1 MQYVQKTA
9 HGVHVLWYNASR
21 KQEDNMDMRRESEY
35 KKRRVIYTVLTV
47 VFWLMVWQVA
57 SMIIRQSLYMP
68 SPWETFVALSGLV
81 ITDIFW
87 LSVAFTFLRVVLGV
101 VISFALGILLAFLAM
116 HSLFLMQLLRPVVA
130 AAKATP
136 VMSIIMLALVWFT
149 SSFVPIFSCV
159 LLCFPIFYTNTLAGL
174 QSVDKQLL
182 EMAAVFRVSR
192 RRVITGIIVPSV
204 IPHIYSA
211 LAVCLGFAWKSVVA
225 AEVLSSPK
233 YALGYQLY
241 RTKLYLDTPSLFA
254 WTLAIIVISLIFEK
268 GLKRLL
274 PQGGR
279 L

>member
-1 MQYVQKTA
+1 
-9 HGVHVLWYNASR
+9 
-21 KQEDNMDMRRESEY
+21 MDSAN

-47 VFWLMVWQVA
+47 LFWLMVWQAA
-57 SMIIRQSLYMP
+57 SMIIRQPLYMP

-81 ITDIFW
+81 ATDVFW

-101 VISFALGILLAFLAM
+101 AISFALGILLAFFA
-116 HSLFLMQLLRPVVA
+116 SRSAFLEQLLRPVVA

-159 LLCFPIFYTNTLAGL
+159 LLCFPVFYTNTLSGL
-174 QSVDKQLL
+174 RSVDRHLL
-182 EMAAVFRVSR
+182 EMASVFRVSHR
-192 RRVITGIIVPSV
+192 RIITGIIVPSV

-211 LAVCLGFAWKSVVA
+211 LAVCLGFSWKSVVA

-241 RTKLYLDTPSLFA
+241 RTKLYLDTPGLFA

-268 GLKRLL
+268 GLKQLL

>member
-9 HGVHVLWYNASR
+9 HGVQVLWYNASR
-21 KQEDNMDMRRESEY
+21 RQEDNMDMGRASKY
-35 KKRRVIYTVLTV
+35 KKRRIIYTILTV
-47 VFWLMVWQVA
+47 LFWLMVWQVA

-68 SPWETFVALSGLV
+68 SPWETLVALSGLV
-81 ITDIFW
+81 ATDIFW

-116 HSLFLMQLLRPVVA
+116 RSAFLEQLLRPVVA

-174 QSVDKQLL
+174 KSVDKQLL
-182 EMAAVFRVSR
+182 EMASVFSVSR
-192 RRVITGIIVPSV
+192 RRVITGIVVPSV

-211 LAVCLGFAWKSVVA
+211 LAVCLGFSWKSVVA

-254 WTLAIIVISLIFEK
+254 WTLAIVVISLIVEK

>member
-116 HSLFLMQLLRPVVA
+116 RSAFLEQLLRPVVA

-174 QSVDKQLL
+174 KSVDKQLL
-182 EMAAVFRVSR
+182 EMASVFSVSR
-192 RRVITGIIVPSV
+192 RRVITGIVVPSV

-211 LAVCLGFAWKSVVA
+211 LAVCLGFSWKSVVA

-254 WTLAIIVISLIFEK
+254 WTLAIVVISLIVEK

>member
-1 MQYVQKTA
+1 
-9 HGVHVLWYNASR
+9 
-21 KQEDNMDMRRESEY
+21 MDMGRASKY
-35 KKRRVIYTVLTV
+35 KKRRIIYTILTV
-47 VFWLMVWQVA
+47 LFWLMVWQVA

-68 SPWETFVALSGLV
+68 SPWETLVALSGLV
-81 ITDIFW
+81 ATDIFW

-116 HSLFLMQLLRPVVA
+116 RSAFLEQLLRPVVA

-174 QSVDKQLL
+174 KSVDKQLL
-182 EMAAVFRVSR
+182 EMASVFSVSR
-192 RRVITGIIVPSV
+192 RRVITGIVVPSV

-211 LAVCLGFAWKSVVA
+211 LAVCLGFSWKSVVA

-254 WTLAIIVISLIFEK
+254 WTLAIVVISLIVEK

>member
-1 MQYVQKTA
+1 M
-9 HGVHVLWYNASR
+9 GIRRAS
-21 KQEDNMDMRRESEY
+21 
-35 KKRRVIYTVLTV
+35 KKRRIIYTILTV
-47 VFWLMVWQVA
+47 VFWLLVWQTA
-57 SMIIRQSLYMP
+57 SMIVNQPLYMP
-68 SPWETFVALSGLV
+68 SPWETLTALAALV
-81 ITDIFW
+81 VTSEFW

-101 VISFALGILLAFLAM
+101 IISFALGILLAFAAM
-116 HSLFLMQLLRPVVA
+116 RSAFLEQLLRPVVA
-130 AAKATP
+130 AAKAAP

-174 QSVDKQLL
+174 KSVDKQLL
-182 EMAAVFRVSR
+182 EMASVFRVSH

-233 YALGYQLY
+233 FALGYQLY

-254 WTLAIIVISLIFEK
+254 WTLAIVVISLIFEK
-268 GLKRLL
+268 CLKRLL

>member
-116 HSLFLMQLLRPVVA
+116 HSLCLMQLLRPVVA

-159 LLCFPIFYTNTLAGL
+159 LLCFPIF
-174 QSVDKQLL
+174 
-182 EMAAVFRVSR
+182 
-192 RRVITGIIVPSV
+192 
-204 IPHIYSA
+204 
-211 LAVCLGFAWKSVVA
+211 
-225 AEVLSSPK
+225 
-233 YALGYQLY
+233 
-241 RTKLYLDTPSLFA
+241 
-254 WTLAIIVISLIFEK
+254 
-268 GLKRLL
+268 
-274 PQGGR
+274 
-279 L
+279 